1 MGLVPGNF
9 DPDYSV
15 EEINSRQQLI
25 VEPTVQ
31 PSPFVRLYHW
41 LYYLTTLLHL
51 LFEINIY
58 LMLGFFPI

>member
-25 VEPTVQ
+25 VEPTAQ
-31 PSPFVRLYHW
+31 PSPFLYNWSH
-41 LYYLTTLLHL
+41 
-51 LFEINIY
+51 FSER
-58 LMLGFFPI
+58 